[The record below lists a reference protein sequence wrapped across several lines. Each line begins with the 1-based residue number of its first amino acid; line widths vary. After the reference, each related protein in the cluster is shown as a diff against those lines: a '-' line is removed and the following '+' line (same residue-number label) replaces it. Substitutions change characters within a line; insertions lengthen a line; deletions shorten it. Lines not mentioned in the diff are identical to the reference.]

1 MALRFEL
8 TLFTDL
14 EDKIE
19 HCKKAAEGN
28 FLQWLF
34 GSIQFTCFGVEEH

>member
-1 MALRFEL
+1 MALRFKL

-19 HCKKAAEGN
+19 HCKEAAEGN
-28 FLQWLF
+28 FLQWLHLVPF
-34 GSIQFTCFGVEEH
+34 NLLNFGVT